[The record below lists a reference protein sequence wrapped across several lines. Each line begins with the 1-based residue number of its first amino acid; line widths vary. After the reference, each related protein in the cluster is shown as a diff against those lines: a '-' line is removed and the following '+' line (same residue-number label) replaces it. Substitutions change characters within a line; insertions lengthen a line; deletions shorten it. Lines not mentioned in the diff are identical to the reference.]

1 MDWSTI
7 SAADFANGVLF
18 IIGAVIAALGGLFG
32 LKQKRKD
39 AGDEP
44 LELAGAVIDQKQAE
58 TIVATAGANTE
69 ALEENTEALE
79 KNTEAIEQSRRE
91 TVHALE
97 SLNREVQNL
106 RQEIIVFRREA

>member
-39 AGDEP
+39 AGGEP

-58 TIVATAGANTE
+58 TIFTTVGANTE
-69 ALEENTEALE
+69 ALEQNTAALKRTAEALGD
-79 KNTEAIEQSRRE
+79 
-91 TVHALE
+91 LE
-97 SLNREVQNL
+97 DEVRNL
-106 RQEIIVFRREA
+106 RQEIIVSRREA